1 MWGWGSGAWD
11 FFFGIW
17 GLGSGVRSEEKNR
30 FIKLTNTTAWVFEII
45 GLVRFSARPQICL
58 LCGS

>member
-17 GLGSGVRSEEKNR
+17 GLGFGVRSWGGKQVYKVDKHDR
-30 FIKLTNTTAWVFEII
+30 LGV
-45 GLVRFSARPQICL
+45 
-58 LCGS
+58 